1 MTPDTPPRPAFPT
14 LAWLLVLMAALL
26 PWGIFQIDYALRED
40 VTWLVEAGQ
49 RLLNGGRYVTDV
61 FEVNPPLSILLYL
74 PLAIST
80 DISHSSLPYAFFIYI
95 IALTTI
101 FACLTNAVI
110 KRYEFLN
117 GQERAVFIAGYV
129 LACTALPLWVEFGQ
143 REQIIFMGILPMI
156 LLQIGMTFS
165 PTVKRGPEF
174 WPVMVLGSVAML
186 IKPHYGVFAAVIM
199 LLRMIRQRR
208 VSVMF
213 DRDFIVLEAL
223 TVLYVIGTII
233 LIPDY
238 VFEYLPDVVTFYA
251 GFGSFVAVAHK
262 AIPYLVIFAMLSA
275 AAYAIPMNLRVK
287 KTLWLMIACGVLCLI
302 PYAVQMKG
310 FSYHIYPAKGFAFC
324 ALALVVCGIFSTRA
338 RLAASPLYA
347 VLALIALCYV
357 IHPLNTRM
365 TTHDDYRHLPLTQK
379 VMECN
384 RPDCR
389 FFMYV
394 YGANFVYTTGYYA
407 WQNHTSRFSDFW
419 IPWGL
424 YMEYEKLK
432 EGTSRFSKEELDQYF
447 IRHIRMLTE
456 DISKGKPDQIFI
468 CQNCANDPFFDF
480 LSIMNRDP
488 SFADEWK
495 NYREEETLTVD
506 RGAYYKGTKAEAS
519 VPLTFKRYTRIAD

>member
-1 MTPDTPPRPAFPT
+1 M
-14 LAWLLVLMAALL
+14 
-26 PWGIFQIDYALRED
+26 
-40 VTWLVEAGQ
+40 
-49 RLLNGGRYVTDV
+49 
-61 FEVNPPLSILLYL
+61 
-74 PLAIST
+74 
-80 DISHSSLPYAFFIYI
+80 
-95 IALTTI
+95 
-101 FACLTNAVI
+101 
-110 KRYEFLN
+110 
-117 GQERAVFIAGYV
+117 
-129 LACTALPLWVEFGQ
+129 
-143 REQIIFMGILPMI
+143 
-156 LLQIGMTFS
+156 
-165 PTVKRGPEF
+165 
-174 WPVMVLGSVAML
+174 
-186 IKPHYGVFAAVIM
+186 
-199 LLRMIRQRR
+199 
-208 VSVMF
+208 
-213 DRDFIVLEAL
+213 
-223 TVLYVIGTII
+223 
-233 LIPDY
+233 
-238 VFEYLPDVVTFYA
+238 TFYA
-251 GFGSFVAVAHK
+251 GLGSFVAVAHK

-324 ALALVVCGIFSTRA
+324 ALALMVCGIFSTRA

-407 WQNHTSRFSDFW
+407 RQTHASRFSDFW

-480 LSIMNRDP
+480 LSIMNRDS

-506 RGAYYKGTKAEAS
+506 RGAYYKGTKAEAAT
-519 VPLTFKRYTRIAD
+519 PLTFKRYTRIAD